1 MNYKKIFAALT
12 AAGILA
18 ACTPTKKYKEFT
30 QNDYNHK
37 RNDFAFCTW
46 NTDKSIE
53 SYYCIVTELDYNYD
67 HNYYTVYADSDI
79 EDWICIEDDITKET
93 AMKMYIPGTK
103 LAVLYL
109 AGNRNNVIDIK
120 VLEKP

>member
-1 MNYKKIFAALT
+1 MKYRKIFAAFI
-12 AAGILA
+12 AAGTLA
-18 ACTPTKKYKEFT
+18 ACTPAKKYKEYT
-30 QNDYNHK
+30 RNDFDHK

-46 NTDKSIE
+46 RTNKSIE
-53 SYYCIVTELDYNYD
+53 SYYCIVSELDYNYEYG
-67 HNYYTVYADSDI
+67 YYTVYADSDI
-79 EDWICIEDDITKET
+79 EKWICIADDITKET